1 MRSRD
6 IYRQTIQQT
15 AAPRDV
21 EYRLI
26 AQVTSALI
34 ECEEIVDQAAT
45 DPRKMAC
52 LVEALNANKRMWDV
66 FVEDVGMAGN
76 QLPRELRADIV
87 SLGIWVGKESD
98 LILDGRGDLS
108 ALISINR
115 AISRGLAGTRAEVKS
130 TDPAAEVR
138 IPA

>member
-15 AAPRDV
+15 AAPRDG

-26 AQVTSALI
+26 AQITAALI
-34 ECEEIVDQAAT
+34 ECEEFIDEVAG
-45 DPRKMAC
+45 DPRKMSQ
-52 LVEALNANKRMWDV
+52 LVEALNRNKRMWDV
-66 FVEDVGMAGN
+66 FIEDAGTAGN

-87 SLGIWVGKESD
+87 SLGIWVGKETD

-108 ALISINR
+108 ALITVNR
-115 AISRGLAGTRAEVKS
+115 AVSRGLAGKRAEVKANS
-130 TDPAAEVR
+130 QEAEMRVPA
-138 IPA
+138 

>member
-34 ECEEIVDQAAT
+34 ECEEIVGQAAA
-45 DPRKMAC
+45 DPRKMAR

-66 FVEDVGMAGN
+66 FIE
-76 QLPRELRADIV
+76 
-87 SLGIWVGKESD
+87 
-98 LILDGRGDLS
+98 
-108 ALISINR
+108 
-115 AISRGLAGTRAEVKS
+115 
-130 TDPAAEVR
+130 
-138 IPA
+138 